1 MIPIKYDDDGN
12 LEEEPDAYNIYK
24 RGVMEFDDFNYTLHN
39 PYVLVENPKYAEI
52 DKTKK
57 L

>member
-12 LEEEPDAYNIYK
+12 LEDVPDAYNMFK
-24 RGVMEFDDFNYTLHN
+24 RGVMEFDDFNYAMHN
-39 PYVLVENPKYAEI
+39 PYVLVENPKNTNT
-52 DKTKK
+52 DTKK